1 MPLLSPGRPPILTA
15 SPLCTWLRTFLKPNS
30 RYSVAYGK
38 LLHGGISII
47 SISVHTK
54 LHSSS
59 PPLLVSISTPLSIN
73 YNTLLPLY
81 SVLNWFYPSP
91 LSHISRLSQENLS
104 YFSCVTSLFPIY
116 TVVSSYWTASR
127 VACFPLSHFK
137 YRQGSDY
144 SSLSHSEKPFM
155 TAISLSFE

>member
-1 MPLLSPGRPPILTA
+1 MSTHIPCRCFPLGRPPILRA

-59 PPLLVSISTPLSIN
+59 PSLLVSISTPLSIN
-73 YNTLLPLY
+73 YNTLLPLH
-81 SVLNWFYPSP
+81 SVLNWFIP
-91 LSHISRLSQENLS
+91 LFIPHIQVKSGKS
-104 YFSCVTSLFPIY
+104 VLFQLCN
-116 TVVSSYWTASR
+116 VSVPHLYCCFKLWTAR
-127 VACFPLSHFK
+127 VACFPLSLQVQA
-137 YRQGSDY
+137 RLQII
-144 SSLSHSEKPFM
+144 LP
-155 TAISLSFE
+155 